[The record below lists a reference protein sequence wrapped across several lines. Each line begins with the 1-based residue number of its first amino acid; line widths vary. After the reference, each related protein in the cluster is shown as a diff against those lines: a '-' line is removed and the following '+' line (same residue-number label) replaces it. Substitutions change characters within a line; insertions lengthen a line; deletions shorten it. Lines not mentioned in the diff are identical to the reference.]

1 MRRPLLG
8 LLLASTVLASTS
20 LPARP
25 ALADP
30 PPAPLVPSGA
40 PPSYSPAPAAPW
52 AAPLAGTRRRS
63 SGAMIGGIFLTS
75 LGALGMAVGTGFY
88 VDAAAGCSRDFD
100 FDIGSGRLGCS
111 SSDGKLVGMTLL
123 LGSAVGAAIG
133 VPLWIYGA
141 EKTVIPPG
149 EQPLMREVSVRV
161 GPASAALHV
170 SF

>member
-1 MRRPLLG
+1 
-8 LLLASTVLASTS
+8 
-20 LPARP
+20 
-25 ALADP
+25 
-30 PPAPLVPSGA
+30 
-40 PPSYSPAPAAPW
+40 
-52 AAPLAGTRRRS
+52 
-63 SGAMIGGIFLTS
+63 MIGGIFLTS

-100 FDIGSGRLGCS
+100 IGSGQLSCS
-111 SSDGKLVGMTLL
+111 NSDGKLVGMTLL